1 MNKTRVELYKQYRDE
16 INKMEDE
23 STFTNKEKV
32 TREYD
37 SIVDKKTEISKDT
50 TNLQFS
56 FDELINASNVY
67 GNDVKTRKN
76 PLNKKLKKEK
86 ILKIILFIFLGLLAT
101 GIVIFGILYFRG
113 VSQ

>member
-37 SIVDKKTEISKDT
+37 SIVDKKTEIS
-50 TNLQFS
+50 
-56 FDELINASNVY
+56 
-67 GNDVKTRKN
+67 
-76 PLNKKLKKEK
+76 
-86 ILKIILFIFLGLLAT
+86 
-101 GIVIFGILYFRG
+101 
-113 VSQ
+113 